1 MVDRIRALI
10 FANGDLK
17 SGTMLDRT
25 FEDLRNSGDKHMIVA
40 ADGGARL
47 AKKLDFAIDLLIGD
61 MDSLTEDDLK
71 AIDASG
77 AEIKRVSPEKDE
89 TDLELALKIVIER
102 GVNWIRIIGAT
113 GGRLDQLLGNVHL
126 LTLPYLCDVDVRLIA
141 GEQETR
147 LLSAGEHVI
156 NGNEGD
162 TVSLLPIG
170 GDVLNIKTE
179 NLQYPLNG
187 EPLFF
192 GPARGI
198 SNVMLADSARVTFDA
213 GRLLLI
219 HTIGRA

>member
-1 MVDRIRALI
+1 MSDRRRALI

-17 SGTMLDRT
+17 PGDMLDHT
-25 FEDLRNSGDKHMIVA
+25 LNTLNDSSDNPLIVA

-47 AKKLDFAIDLLIGD
+47 ADKLDLSIDLLIGD
-61 MDSLTEDDLK
+61 MDSLTADEVS
-71 AIDASG
+71 AIGASG
-77 AEIKRVSPEKDE
+77 AEVKRFSPQKDE
-89 TDLELALKIVIER
+89 TDLELALKIVVER

-113 GGRLDQLLGNVHL
+113 GGRLDQALGNVYL
-126 LTLPYLCDVDVRLIA
+126 LTLPYLHDVDVRLIA
-141 GEQETR
+141 GDQETR
-147 LLSAGEHVI
+147 LLSAGQHLI
-156 NGNEGD
+156 HGNEGD

-170 GDVLNIKTE
+170 GDALDIKTE
-179 NLQYPLNG
+179 NLYYPLTH

-198 SNVMLADSARVTFDA
+198 SNVMTADSARVTFDA